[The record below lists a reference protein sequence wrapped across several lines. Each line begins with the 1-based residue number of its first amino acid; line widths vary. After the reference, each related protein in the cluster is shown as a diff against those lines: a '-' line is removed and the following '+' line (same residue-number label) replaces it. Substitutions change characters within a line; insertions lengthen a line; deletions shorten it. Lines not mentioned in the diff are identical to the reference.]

1 MKPEP
6 LKGKWIIKKGVLYM
20 KYGAKYDKEKLC
32 SVETRELFD
41 ERDKREI
48 DVGLSGS
55 IASADETIS
64 NSNLTK
70 EELIEKAYK
79 TIQSWI

>member
-1 MKPEP
+1 LHERDRSDDPK
-6 LKGKWIIKKGVLYM
+6 
-20 KYGAKYDKEKLC
+20 
-32 SVETRELFD
+32 TRKLFD

>member
-1 MKPEP
+1 
-6 LKGKWIIKKGVLYM
+6 
-20 KYGAKYDKEKLC
+20 
-32 SVETRELFD
+32 
-41 ERDKREI
+41 
-48 DVGLSGS
+48 LSGS